1 MTIRRTIR
9 RRACPPGASSFSD
22 TFPDT
27 FPNTMP
33 AVIRRIYAAR
43 GISGPEQIDYRLQH
57 LNTPASMR
65 GLDEALRLLEEAL
78 REQQP
83 IMIIGDFDADGATST
98 VLAISALR
106 AMGHRQVDFL
116 VPNRFEYGY
125 GLTPEIV
132 AVAAEKTPDLIITV
146 DNGISSLEGVAAAKA
161 AGMRVLV
168 TDHHLPGARLPD
180 ADAIVN
186 PNQPLCE
193 FPSKHLAGVGVIFY
207 LMSALRGHLRE
218 RGWFAETGIA
228 EPNMA
233 EFLDLVALGTVAD
246 VVPLDYNNRI
256 LVAQGLERMR
266 AGHLRPGIR
275 ALLEVAGRS
284 LAQLTAADLG
294 FAAGP
299 RLNAAGRL
307 DDMSLGIRCLLA
319 RSDAEAYDLAR
330 ELNDLN
336 NDRKQIEASMQ
347 AEALKALDQVPLDAE
362 NCLPAGL
369 VLYQAGWHQGVI
381 GILASRIKDRLHR
394 PVIVFAETDK
404 GNELKGSGRSVAGI
418 HLRDTLD
425 LIATR
430 HPDIL
435 NKFGGHAMAAGLTLA
450 PGDLARFTEL
460 FDEAV
465 RQQLGEEG
473 LRAEIMTDGHLDA
486 SDFNLVLAWELRRCG
501 PWGQH
506 FPEPR
511 FDGEFLVLQQRV
523 LTGKHLKLKLALAAG
538 EPAIDAIAFNAD
550 LELWPGER
558 AERIRAVFKLDVNDY
573 RGRQSLQLLVDHLE
587 VL

>member
-57 LNTPASMR
+57 LNTPASMC